1 MQRDESFGNTNVATG
16 RRHGRWALFALAAF
30 VLTVGCRST
39 KTDRIRYLEAEN
51 AKLSAKN
58 SSLSDDLASEQSA
71 RYREAE
77 AREKAEAESRAK
89 DATIAALAER
99 RRQMREELAA
109 TPGVSFDEQDN
120 VITMSSDI
128 TFQPGQ
134 ATLTPQAE
142 KSLAEVARAVQQRQ
156 FKAIRILG
164 HTDSDPIKR
173 SGWESNEA
181 LSLARAESVRKMLAN
196 QGIQPTLM
204 ETKGLGAS
212 QPLESNKTA
221 AGKAKNR
228 RVEIVLIEP

>member
-1 MQRDESFGNTNVATG
+1 MTRDASFENNSWANRIG
-16 RRHGRWALFALAAF
+16 RMALLALAVL

-51 AKLSAKN
+51 AKLEAKN
-58 SSLSDDLASEQSA
+58 SSLSDDVASEQAA

-77 AREKAEAESRAK
+77 AREKAEAESLAK
-89 DATIAALAER
+89 DATIQALAER
-99 RRQMREELAA
+99 RRALADDLRDSGVEL
-109 TPGVSFDEQDN
+109 VDN

-142 KSLAEVARAVQQRQ
+142 KSLAEIAHAVQKRQ
-156 FKAIRILG
+156 FKAIRIEG

-181 LSLARAESVRKMLAN
+181 LSLARAESVRKMLAK
-196 QGIQPTLM
+196 QGIERTLM
-204 ETKGLGAS
+204 QTVGHGAS
-212 QPLESNKTA
+212 KPREPNKSA
-221 AGKAKNR
+221 EGKARNR
-228 RVEIVLIEP
+228 RVEIILIEP

>member
-1 MQRDESFGNTNVATG
+1 V
-16 RRHGRWALFALAAF
+16 ALFALAAL

-77 AREKAEAESRAK
+77 AREKAEAESLAK
-89 DATIAALAER
+89 DATIRALAER
-99 RRQMREELAA
+99 RRQMREDLAS
-109 TPGVSFDEQDN
+109 TPGVSYDENDN
-120 VITMSSDI
+120 IITISSDI
-128 TFQPGQ
+128 TFKPGQ
-134 ATLTPQAE
+134 ATLTAQAE
-142 KSLAEVARAVQQRQ
+142 KTLAEVARAVQQRQ
-156 FKAIRILG
+156 FRAIRILG

-173 SGWESNEA
+173 SGWDSNEH

-212 QPLESNKTA
+212 KPIDSNKTA
-221 AGKAKNR
+221 AGKARNR
-228 RVEIVLIEP
+228 RVEIVLVEP